1 MRRSQKKASPLPAG
15 WFGELQDKADLQH
28 SYDALGRRKHFY
40 VEAFR
45 GNLKTNQ
52 LQFGT
57 AWEHFDRARELSL
70 EAEEDIPNLVRQ
82 FLLNIWCFECAL
94 LEAPLAESRGKVPPL
109 WLPELPEE
117 ILQDYPEVQLVIDM
131 RMRSEGILRL
141 HLGEYEESA
150 AIFESLI
157 SRGRVP
163 GEPQVAIYYLGLAAC
178 QFNLGEESEAWKNLE
193 NAGFAVLTGSRTLNR
208 AITAGLLHGLY
219 SYMEDHEQARDW
231 AAFIQSLDCPQATK
245 DLSLRRGSVAMERC
259 AARSELLVL

>member
-117 ILQDYPEVQLVIDM
+117 IL
-131 RMRSEGILRL
+131 
-141 HLGEYEESA
+141 
-150 AIFESLI
+150 
-157 SRGRVP
+157 
-163 GEPQVAIYYLGLAAC
+163 
-178 QFNLGEESEAWKNLE
+178 
-193 NAGFAVLTGSRTLNR
+193 TGSRTLNR